1 MPSDL
6 SSGTTHFLRDILRQP
21 KELRWTLEHLT
32 GAGSA
37 AIGNAAIAIRGARNV
52 YLSGIGSSWHAAL
65 NVAPMFQE
73 AARPV
78 QLVEASELLL
88 FAELSAESAV
98 IVISRS
104 GRSIE
109 IVQLVEKAKRRG
121 VKVIGVT
128 NAPDGTLAQE
138 ADFPI
143 VVPIAL
149 DHAISVNTY
158 STLAAAVGVLAQI
171 AVKKFDAKD
180 AGELVAAVEQAGRA
194 IPEWQ
199 RQVAQSKWFAPE
211 RTTYFLGRGPSLGTA
226 QEARLM
232 WEEGV
237 KAPATAMGTGVFRHG
252 PQEMV
257 REGMRFG
264 IWLDAA
270 QMREQDLATARD
282 LQKLGASV
290 MLIGQDIPLDA
301 ADLILQLPKIAGAWQ
316 FVVDCIPAQLATEHM
331 ARLAGVDSDTFRL
344 CSFVVEDEAG
354 LLGAAGARAQ

>member
-1 MPSDL
+1 MPSEM
-6 SSGTTHFLRDILRQP
+6 THFLRDILRQP
-21 KELRWTLEHLT
+21 KELRWTLEYVT
-32 GAGSA
+32 GAGSG
-37 AIGNAAIAIRGARNV
+37 AIGKAAAATRSARAV
-52 YLSGIGSSWHAAL
+52 YLSGIGSSWHAAV

-88 FAELSAESAV
+88 FGELPPESAM

-109 IVQLVEKAKRRG
+109 IVQLVEKAKRSG
-121 VKVIGVT
+121 VKVIGIT
-128 NAPDGTLAQE
+128 NAPDGTLAKE
-138 ADFPI
+138 ADFAI
-143 VVPIAL
+143 VVPVGM

-158 STLAAAVGVLAQI
+158 STLAAAAGVLAQM
-171 AVKKFDAKD
+171 AVNKFDAKD
-180 AGELVAAVEQAGRA
+180 ASELAVAVEEAGRA
-194 IPEWQ
+194 IPGWQ
-199 RQVAQSKWFAPE
+199 KQIAESKWFAPG

-264 IWLDAA
+264 MWLDAA
-270 QMREQDLATARD
+270 RMREQDLATARD

-290 MLIGQDIPLDA
+290 MLIGQDTTPEA
-301 ADLILQLPKIAGAWQ
+301 ADLVLQLPKIAGRWQ
-316 FVVDCIPAQLATEHM
+316 FLVDCIPAQLAAEHL
-331 ARLAGVDSDTFRL
+331 ARLSGVDSDTFRL

-354 LLGAAGARAQ
+354 LLGGAAGAGAK

>member
-1 MPSDL
+1 
-6 SSGTTHFLRDILRQP
+6 
-21 KELRWTLEHLT
+21 
-32 GAGSA
+32 
-37 AIGNAAIAIRGARNV
+37 
-52 YLSGIGSSWHAAL
+52 
-65 NVAPMFQE
+65 MFQQ
-73 AARPV
+73 AAQPV

-88 FAELSAESAV
+88 FAQLPSESAM

-109 IVQLVEKAKRRG
+109 IVQLVEKAKRSG
-121 VKVIGVT
+121 VRVIGIT
-128 NAPDGTLAQE
+128 NAPDGTLAGE

-143 VVPIAL
+143 VVPITL

-158 STLAAAVGVLAQI
+158 STLAAAAGVLAQM
-171 AVKKFDAKD
+171 ALKKFDARD
-180 AGELVAAVEQAGRA
+180 AGELVAVVEEAGRA
-194 IPEWQ
+194 IPGWQ
-199 RQVAQSKWFAPE
+199 TQIAESKWFLPG

-237 KAPATAMGTGVFRHG
+237 KAPATAIGTGVFRHG

-290 MLIGQDIPLDA
+290 MLIGQDTPPDA
-301 ADLILQLPKIAGAWQ
+301 ADLVLQLPKIAGEWQ
-316 FVVDCIPAQLATEHM
+316 FLVDCIPAQLAAERM
-331 ARLAGVDSDTFRL
+331 ARLSGVDSDTFRL

-354 LLGAAGARAQ
+354 LLGAAGAGAK

>member
-1 MPSDL
+1 M
-6 SSGTTHFLRDILRQP
+6 TKEATHFLKDILRQP
-21 KELRWTLEHLT
+21 KELHWTLEHLT
-32 GAGSA
+32 GSSA
-37 AIGNAAIAIRGARNV
+37 AEVSKAADAIRGARNV
-52 YLSGIGSSWHAAL
+52 FLTGIGSSWHAAL
-65 NVAPMFQE
+65 NVVPMFNE
-73 AARPV
+73 AGRPV
-78 QLVEASELLL
+78 YLVEASELLL
-88 FAELSAESAV
+88 FANLPADCAM
-98 IVISRS
+98 IMISRS

-109 IVQLVEKAKRRG
+109 IVQLAEKAKRRG
-121 VKVIGVT
+121 VKVIGIT
-128 NAPDGTLAQE
+128 NVPEGTLAKE

-143 VVPIAL
+143 VVPIPL

-158 STLAAAVGVLAQI
+158 STLAAAAGLLARAATRGVNAAEVSELAS
-171 AVKKFDAKD
+171 AMDE
-180 AGELVAAVEQAGRA
+180 AGKM

-199 RQVAQSKWFAPE
+199 KQIATSKWFVPG

-264 IWLDAA
+264 IWLDANA
-270 QMREQDLATARD
+270 MREQDLATARD

-290 MLIGQDIPLDA
+290 MLIGQRVPEGI
-301 ADLILQLPKIAGAWQ
+301 ADLTLQVPKIPSAWQ
-316 FVVDCIPAQLATEHM
+316 FLVDCIPAQLAAEQL
-331 ARLAGVDSDTFRL
+331 ARMSGEDSDTFRL

-354 LLGAAGARAQ
+354 LLGSAAGTGAKS

>member
-1 MPSDL
+1 MPSEM
-6 SSGTTHFLRDILRQP
+6 THFLRDILRQP
-21 KELRWTLEHLT
+21 KELSWTLEHLT
-32 GAGSA
+32 GAGSGA
-37 AIGNAAIAIRGARNV
+37 LGNAAAAIRGARNV

-65 NVAPMFQE
+65 NVVPMFQE
-73 AARPV
+73 AGRPV
-78 QLVEASELLL
+78 NLVEASELLL
-88 FAELSAESAV
+88 FAELPADSAM

-109 IVQLVEKAKRRG
+109 IVKLVEKAKRSG
-121 VKVIGVT
+121 VKVIGIT
-128 NAPDGTLAQE
+128 NAPDGTLAKE

-143 VVPIAL
+143 VMPILL

-158 STLAAAVGVLAQI
+158 STLAAAAGALAQM

-180 AGELVAAVEQAGRA
+180 AGELVAAVEEAGRA
-194 IPEWQ
+194 IPGWQ
-199 RQVAQSKWFAPE
+199 KQIAESKWFTPG
-211 RTTYFLGRGPSLGTA
+211 RTTYFLGRRSSLGTA

-270 QMREQDLATARD
+270 QMREQDMSTARD

-290 MLIGQDIPLDA
+290 MLIGQKIRPDA
-301 ADLILQLPKIAGAWQ
+301 ADLVLQLPKIAGEWQ
-316 FVVDCIPAQLATEHM
+316 LLIDCIPAQLAAEYM
-331 ARLAGVDSDTFRL
+331 ARLSGVDSDTFRL
-344 CSFVVEDEAG
+344 CSFVVEDESG
-354 LLGAAGARAQ
+354 LLGAAGPGLK

>member
-1 MPSDL
+1 MSKEA
-6 SSGTTHFLRDILRQP
+6 TRFLKDILRQP

-32 GAGSA
+32 GSGAA
-37 AIGNAAIAIRGARNV
+37 AILKAAAAIHRARNV
-52 YLSGIGSSWHAAL
+52 FLTGIGSSWHAAL
-65 NVAPMFQE
+65 NVAPMFNE

-78 QLVEASELLL
+78 HLVEASELLL
-88 FAELSAESAV
+88 FAELPRDSAM

-109 IVQLVEKAKRRG
+109 IVQLAEKAKRSG
-121 VKVIGVT
+121 VRVIGIT
-128 NAPDGTLAQE
+128 NVAEGTLAQE
-138 ADFPI
+138 ADFAI

-158 STLAAAVGVLAQI
+158 STLAAAAAVLAKTVTGGFG
-171 AVKKFDAKD
+171 AAETNDLTAALD
-180 AGELVAAVEQAGRA
+180 EAGGA

-199 RQVAQSKWFAPE
+199 KQIAASKWFVPG
-211 RTTYFLGRGPSLGTA
+211 RTTYFLARGAALGTA
-226 QEARLM
+226 QEARLL

-264 IWLDAA
+264 IWLDAER
-270 QMREQDLATARD
+270 MREQDLATARD
-282 LQKLGASV
+282 LQRLGASV
-290 MLIGQDIPLDA
+290 MLIGQRVSEVV
-301 ADLILQLPKIAGAWQ
+301 ADLTFQVPKIPGGWQ
-316 FVVDCIPAQLATEHM
+316 FLVDCIPVQLAAEQL
-331 ARLAGVDSDTFRL
+331 ARMSGEDSDSFRL

-354 LLGAAGARAQ
+354 LLGGAASAGAKS

>member
-1 MPSDL
+1 MHSQM
-6 SSGTTHFLRDILRQP
+6 TYFLRDILRQP

-32 GAGSA
+32 GAGAESITTA
-37 AIGNAAIAIRGARNV
+37 ANAISKAKHV
-52 YLSGIGSSWHAAL
+52 YLTGIGSSWHAAL
-65 NVAPMFQE
+65 NVAPMLQE

-78 QLVEASELLL
+78 YLVEASELLE
-88 FAELSAESAV
+88 FGTFPAESAV

-109 IVQLVEKAKRRG
+109 IVRLAEKAIRAG
-121 VKVIGVT
+121 AAVIGIT
-128 NAPDGTLAQE
+128 NAPEGTLTKE
-138 ADFPI
+138 ATFPI

-158 STLAAAVGVLAQI
+158 SSLAAAAGVLVQTVIGGFGATDARELSS
-171 AVKKFDAKD
+171 AVDD
-180 AGELVAAVEQAGRA
+180 AGRA
-194 IPEWQ
+194 ILGWQ
-199 RQVAQSKWFAPE
+199 RQIAGSKWFAPG
-211 RTTYFLGRGPSLGTA
+211 RTTYFLARGSSFGTA
-226 QEARLM
+226 QEARLL

-264 IWLDAA
+264 MWLDAA
-270 QMREQDLATARD
+270 RMREEDLTTARD

-290 MLIGQDIPLDA
+290 ALIGQGVPADA
-301 ADLILQLPKIAGAWQ
+301 VDLVLGLPRIAGEWQ
-316 FVVDCIPAQLATEHM
+316 FLVDCMPAQLAAEQL
-331 ARLAGVDSDTFRL
+331 ARMSGVDSDTFRL

-354 LLGAAGARAQ
+354 LLRGAAGDGARS